1 MLLADRDP
9 EMGQDLKDDG
19 ITANTVEGYQAT
31 FQEQAISAENNHAL
45 TDDYGN
51 ILVQFDPKEEARI
64 RLKIDLYIIPT
75 V

>member
-1 MLLADRDP
+1 MSLANRDP
-9 EMGQDLKDDG
+9 EIGQDLKDDG
-19 ITANTVEGYQAT
+19 TTAKTAEGYQAR
-31 FQEQAISAENNHAL
+31 FEEQAISAENNHAL

-51 ILVQFDPKEEARI
+51 ILVHFDPKEEARI